1 MKIIHRYVLSEIA
14 GPYLIALF
22 TFTLVTLLHRFSR
35 LSDLVVAK
43 GVPAPLVG
51 KLLLS
56 LLPRLAGGTQ
66 VPGTAFGNQVVI
78 NREKRWNLCIV
89 S

>member
-1 MKIIHRYVLSEIA
+1 VEQGHEREGEKGDEIGSCDFGQDVSMDDFHRLGLSSLA
-14 GPYLIALF
+14 A
-22 TFTLVTLLHRFSR
+22 
-35 LSDLVVAK
+35 DL
-43 GVPAPLVG
+43 
-51 KLLLS
+51 